1 MCLLVAVQILFEA
14 VRKRAGALMC
24 VFTISFTIPV
34 LETYVSVPVFVRS
47 LDGFWIERERERE
60 TSSTGGGDCSSLINS
75 NSFVTKQTPHNK
87 QN

>member
-1 MCLLVAVQILFEA
+1 LFEA
-14 VRKRAGALMC
+14 MRKRTAALLC
-24 VFTISFTIPV
+24 VFTIPFTI
-34 LETYVSVPVFVRS
+34 LETYVSVFVGS

-60 TSSTGGGDCSSLINS
+60 TLSTGGGDCSSLINS

>member
-1 MCLLVAVQILFEA
+1 MFEA
-14 VRKRAGALMC
+14 VRKRTGALVC
-24 VFTISFTIPV
+24 VFTISFTIP
-34 LETYVSVPVFVRS
+34 ETYVSVPVFARS

-60 TSSTGGGDCSSLINS
+60 RETLSTGGGDYSSLINS